1 MYIVAS
7 VDTFAIVSFVLFVS
21 AFATDNTFAIVLFV
35 LFVLFV
41 SALDT
46 NNTVDI
52 VDTNIIQI
60 ALWTQ

>member
-21 AFATDNTFAIVLFV
+21 ALATDNTFAIVLFV
-35 LFVLFV
+35 
-41 SALDT
+41 SALAT

-52 VDTNIIQI
+52 VDTNIFQI

>member
-1 MYIVAS
+1 MAS

-52 VDTNIIQI
+52 VDTN
-60 ALWTQ
+60 TF

>member
-21 AFATDNTFAIVLFV
+21 ALDTNNTVDIVLFV

-41 SALDT
+41 STLDT

-52 VDTNIIQI
+52 VDTNIFQI

>member
-7 VDTFAIVSFVLFVS
+7 VDTFAIVSFVLYVS
-21 AFATDNTFAIVLFV
+21 ALDTDNTFAIVLFV
-35 LFVLFV
+35 LFV
-41 SALDT
+41 STLDT

>member
-7 VDTFAIVSFVLFVS
+7 VDTFAIVSNVLFVS
-21 AFATDNTFAIVLFV
+21 AFA
-35 LFVLFV
+35 
-41 SALDT
+41 T

-52 VDTNIIQI
+52 VDTNIFQI